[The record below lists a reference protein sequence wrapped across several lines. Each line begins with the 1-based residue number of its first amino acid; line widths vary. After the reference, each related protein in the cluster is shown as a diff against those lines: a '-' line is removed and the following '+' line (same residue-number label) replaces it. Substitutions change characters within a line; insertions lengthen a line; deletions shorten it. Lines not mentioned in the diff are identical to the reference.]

1 MIRQNRLAKTVA
13 AAMGADVEEDE
24 PPSRRHSGDSEDNQP
39 WTAGSGKSG
48 EVEPVYGQEQV
59 HRLPINLG
67 YSIME

>member
-24 PPSRRHSGDSEDNQP
+24 PPSRRQSVDSEYVQP
-39 WTAGSGKSG
+39 WEANSGKGG
-48 EVEPVYGQEQV
+48 EVEPVYGEEQV
-59 HRLPINLG
+59 SRLPINLG